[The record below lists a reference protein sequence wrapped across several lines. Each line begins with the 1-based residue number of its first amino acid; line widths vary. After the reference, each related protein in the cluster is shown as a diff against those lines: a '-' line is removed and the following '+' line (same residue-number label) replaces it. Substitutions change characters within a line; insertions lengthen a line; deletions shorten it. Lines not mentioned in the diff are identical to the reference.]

1 MKLLSMHHFITG
13 KNKKSVSI
21 IECASGGEVKAKDE
35 IKFKKQNG

>member
-13 KNKKSVSI
+13 KKIKFVRI

-35 IKFKKQNG
+35 IELKKQNG